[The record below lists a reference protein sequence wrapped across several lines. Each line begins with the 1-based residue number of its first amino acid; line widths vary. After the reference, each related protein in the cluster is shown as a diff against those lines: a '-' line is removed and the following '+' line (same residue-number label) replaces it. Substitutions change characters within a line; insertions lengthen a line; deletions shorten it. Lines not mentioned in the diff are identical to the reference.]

1 MVSTTGIPHYN
12 DCNTLSRQSSRLL
25 HRRCLWSSAI
35 TISRPDG
42 TAYCNAEFAIWQ
54 TSSIDCTFSFHCK
67 SAAIRQSS
75 PFDSQSALADK
86 INRFLT
92 EQADRL
98 DKGCGCRFIGAFSNS
113 AHTLDSM
120 QLSER
125 LFVLAACIL
134 ASTVTMNYRSTLYIK
149 ILVCLRY
156 RFYT

>member
-1 MVSTTGIPHYN
+1 MSLNFDY
-12 DCNTLSRQSSRLL
+12 LL
-25 HRRCLWSSAI
+25 
-35 TISRPDG
+35 ISFP
-42 TAYCNAEFAIWQ
+42 FSVLQ
-54 TSSIDCTFSFHCK
+54 TSFPSVHYSKVYVKRCKWYRLKTLRVCLSQTSPIDCTFSFHCK

-75 PFDSQSALADK
+75 SFDSQSALADK

-98 DKGCGCRFIGAFSNS
+98 DKGCGCRFIGAFPNS
-113 AHTLDSM
+113 AHTLDSV

-134 ASTVTMNYRSTLYIK
+134 ASRITVNYRSTLYIK